1 MALGRWGFGADIM
14 ALGRWGF
21 GAGVCLAVVSLYS
34 SAPGGRAMLL
44 DRTRVP
50 THGVEEG
57 GMKAMRAEMRSA
69 NADLRQAQAE
79 MHDLVHGTK
88 LASLRARGRGTT
100 RSRQQMLMGI
110 GGWGSGEESDN
121 AGDWEVAMR
130 VDKGC
135 EETLKL
141 RHEGNTGW
149 KRKKQNKCDPNKIQN
164 PMMWPYDKPGEEWHQ
179 SSLGVSSDT
188 GKEPEKFPYDTSALH
203 DNVWDAEETPDRA
216 DGIWHGEGFR
226 RSFNAEE

>member
-1 MALGRWGFGADIM
+1 MCCLG
-14 ALGRWGF
+14 
-21 GAGVCLAVVSLYS
+21 LAVVSLYS
-34 SAPGGRAMLL
+34 SAPGGHAILLERMLL
-44 DRTRVP
+44 PAR
-50 THGVEEG
+50 GAAGGG
-57 GMKAMRAEMRSA
+57 GMQSIRAEMRSA

-88 LASLRARGRGTT
+88 LASLRARGRGMTL
-100 RSRQQMLMGI
+100 SRQQMLMGI

-121 AGDWEVAMR
+121 AGDWEVAMH

-141 RHEGNTGW
+141 RHEGNPGW

-203 DNVWDAEETPDRA
+203 DNVWNAEETPDRA

-226 RSFNAEE
+226 RSFDAEK